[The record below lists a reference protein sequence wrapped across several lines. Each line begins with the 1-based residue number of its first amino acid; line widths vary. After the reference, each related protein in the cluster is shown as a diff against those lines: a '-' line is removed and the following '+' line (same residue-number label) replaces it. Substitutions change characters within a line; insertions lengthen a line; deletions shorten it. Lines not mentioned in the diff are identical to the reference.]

1 MNLQKN
7 WGLIQMTYEYN
18 IRKKAM
24 KFICKQ
30 DKKQQVRLLKAI
42 YVLPTIGDVRKMA
55 GENNLYRLRI
65 GDFRIL
71 FEMSSKSDTV
81 TLIDVTNADN
91 RGQIYK

>member
-1 MNLQKN
+1 
-7 WGLIQMTYEYN
+7 MTYEYN

-24 KFICKQ
+24 KFIRKQ
-30 DKKQQVRLLKAI
+30 DKIQQERLLKAV
-42 YVLPTIGDVRKMA
+42 YALPALGDIKKMT
-55 GENNLYRLRI
+55 GEDNLYRLRV

-71 FEMSSKSDTV
+71 FEMSPKSNTL

>member
-1 MNLQKN
+1 
-7 WGLIQMTYEYN
+7 MTYEYN

-24 KFICKQ
+24 KFIRKQ
-30 DKKQQVRLLKAI
+30 DKKQQERIFKAI
-42 YVLPTIGDVRKMA
+42 YVLPTLGDIKKMIGED
-55 GENNLYRLRI
+55 NLYRLRV

-71 FEMSSKSDTV
+71 FEMSAKSNTV

>member
-1 MNLQKN
+1 
-7 WGLIQMTYEYN
+7 MTYEYN

-24 KFICKQ
+24 KFIRKQ
-30 DKKQQVRLLKAI
+30 DKKQQERIFKAI
-42 YVLPTIGDVRKMA
+42 YVLPTLGDIKKMI
-55 GENNLYRLRI
+55 GENNLYRLRV

-71 FEMSSKSDTV
+71 FEMSAKSNTV

>member
-1 MNLQKN
+1 
-7 WGLIQMTYEYN
+7 MTYEYN

-24 KFICKQ
+24 KFIRKQ
-30 DKKQQVRLLKAI
+30 DKKQQERIFKAI
-42 YVLPTIGDVRKMA
+42 YVLPTLGDLKKMIGED
-55 GENNLYRLRI
+55 NLYRLRV

-71 FEMSSKSDTV
+71 FEMSAKSNTV

>member
-1 MNLQKN
+1 
-7 WGLIQMTYEYN
+7 MTYEYN

-24 KFICKQ
+24 KFIRKQ
-30 DKKQQVRLLKAI
+30 DKKQQERIFKAI
-42 YVLPTIGDVRKMA
+42 YVLPTLGDVKKMI
-55 GENNLYRLRI
+55 GEDNLYRLRV

-71 FEMSSKSDTV
+71 FEMSAKSNTV

>member
-1 MNLQKN
+1 
-7 WGLIQMTYEYN
+7 MTYEYN

-24 KFICKQ
+24 KFINKQ
-30 DKKQQVRLLKAI
+30 DKEQQERIFKAI
-42 YVLPTIGDVRKMA
+42 YVLPALGDIKKMIGED
-55 GENNLYRLRI
+55 NLYRLRV

-71 FEMSSKSDTV
+71 FEMSAKSNTI

>member
-24 KFICKQ
+24 KFITKQ
-30 DKKQQVRLLKAI
+30 DKKQQERILKAI
-42 YVLPTIGDVRKMA
+42 YLLPAIGDVRKMSR
-55 GENNLYRLRI
+55 EDNLYRLRV
-65 GDFRIL
+65 GDFIVL
-71 FEMSSKSDTV
+71 FEMSAKSNTV

>member
-1 MNLQKN
+1 
-7 WGLIQMTYEYN
+7 MTYEYN

-24 KFICKQ
+24 KFTRKQ
-30 DKKQQVRLLKAI
+30 DKKQQERIFKAI
-42 YVLPTIGDVRKMA
+42 YVLPTLGDIKKMIGED
-55 GENNLYRLRI
+55 NLYRLRV

-71 FEMSSKSDTV
+71 FEMSAKSNTV